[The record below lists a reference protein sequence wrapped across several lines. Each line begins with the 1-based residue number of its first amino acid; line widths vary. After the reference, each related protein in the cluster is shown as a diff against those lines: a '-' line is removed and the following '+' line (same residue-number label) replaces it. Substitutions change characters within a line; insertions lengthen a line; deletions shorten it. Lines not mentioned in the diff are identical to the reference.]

1 MWKESRLS
9 INGANEEQS
18 IFYNKIKTAKH
29 SKIPDKKRKIFKN
42 LGFLFNVREKVLSKI
57 TMLTMVTMFM
67 EKQHLPHLPP
77 SKISIKKSTQ
87 VQVLKYQHLN
97 KCFKDYQ

>member
-1 MWKESRLS
+1 
-9 INGANEEQS
+9 
-18 IFYNKIKTAKH
+18 
-29 SKIPDKKRKIFKN
+29 
-42 LGFLFNVREKVLSKI
+42 
-57 TMLTMVTMFM
+57 MLTMVTMFM